1 MQVQIQIAR
10 RDNRIGFPSLIMLGR
25 HGMCFSGIHFNRI
38 NFDEYTQEI
47 ILLPS
52 SLCLR
57 YSILCLSS
65 STHGA
70 SSSVCIW
77 KSPRFS
83 SISSE
88 MPPSHCSFKE
98 ISFWQRERGTASYPP
113 SASAEQLTT
122 AAADSGSSC
131 AFSCD
136 VGLRHCGAI
145 AFETRHSWTDGR
157 SGTGEFLEGVG
168 RPINQENVRNKS
180 RIKYADLCI
189 PIFVLKFDFSYCF
202 FWLYLCFFHPYRRRA
217 ALLFFFS
224 FFSIFSFS
232 FFPPKF

>member
-25 HGMCFSGIHFNRI
+25 HGMCFSGIHFNGI
-38 NFDEYTQEI
+38 SFDEHTQEI

-57 YSILCLSS
+57 YSILCSSS
-65 STHGA
+65 STHGP
-70 SSSVCIW
+70 SPSVCTW
-77 KSPRFS
+77 KSPRCS

-98 ISFWQRERGTASYPP
+98 ISSWQRERGTASYPP

-131 AFSCD
+131 ASSCD
-136 VGLRHCGAI
+136 VGLRHCGAT

-202 FWLYLCFFHPYRRRA
+202 FWLC
-217 ALLFFFS
+217 LFFFPPPQAPS
-224 FFSIFSFS
+224 CAVFFLSFS
-232 FFPPKF
+232 LFVFF

>member
-10 RDNRIGFPSLIMLGR
+10 RDNRIGFPSPIMLRR
-25 HGMCFSGIHFNRI
+25 HGMCFSGTHFNSI
-38 NFDEYTQEI
+38 SFDEHTQEI

-57 YSILCLSS
+57 YSILRLSS
-65 STHGA
+65 STHGP
-70 SSSVCIW
+70 SPSVCIW
-77 KSPRFS
+77 KSPRCS
-83 SISSE
+83 SISSA

-98 ISFWQRERGTASYPP
+98 ISSWQRERGTASYPP

-122 AAADSGSSC
+122 AAADSCSSC
-131 AFSCD
+131 ASSCD
-136 VGLRHCGAI
+136 VGLRHCGAT
-145 AFETRHSWTDGR
+145 AFETQHSWTDGR

-202 FWLYLCFFHPYRRRA
+202 FFLVVSVFFPTPTGAELRCF
-217 ALLFFFS
+217 LSFFF
-224 FFSIFSFS
+224 FYFL
-232 FFPPKF
+232 KF